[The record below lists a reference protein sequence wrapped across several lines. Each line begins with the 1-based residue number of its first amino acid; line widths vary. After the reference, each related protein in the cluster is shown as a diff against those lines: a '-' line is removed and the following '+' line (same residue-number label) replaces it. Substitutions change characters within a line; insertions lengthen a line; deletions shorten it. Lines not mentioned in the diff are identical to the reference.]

1 MLGKVE
7 NGGNDLSQVW
17 ETTETQK
24 NTFPKLGKTEI
35 QRKLHFPNLGR
46 PKIAK
51 NNISQHWESKTII

>member
-7 NGGNDLSQVW
+7 NGGNGLSQVW
-17 ETTETQK
+17 ETTKTLK
-24 NTFPKLGKTEI
+24 TAFPNIGKTEK
-35 QRKLHFPNLGR
+35 QRKLRFPNLGR